1 MKQVVQWLTFPVQH
15 SAMDSFIPVTI
26 RLWNTLPLNI
36 TESLNI
42 LKNIRLG
49 TPMIFFL

>member
-1 MKQVVQWLTFPVQH
+1 MTKGQKQMISMKQVVKWITFPVQN
-15 SAMDSFIPVTI
+15 SAMDSFIPFTI

-42 LKNIRLG
+42 
-49 TPMIFFL
+49 